1 MTKEEFIDILE
12 ARDYRYQISGNEI
25 TIDRGR
31 NIILDGLTS
40 IPPNVDFRNSGCVDL
55 TSLVNLPSSTQFNN
69 KGGLSLDS
77 LTEIPI
83 GFEFNNGTYL
93 VLTRLKRL
101 SPGITFNNT
110 GAIQFESLESISPDF
125 VFGGP
130 EYFYLGPFIEEFLH
144 YWDGNIEGVHPKRL
158 LNKMISLGLFDKDK
172 K

>member
-12 ARDYRYQISGNEI
+12 DRDYRYQISGNEI
-25 TIDRGR
+25 TIDPGR

-40 IPPNVDFRNSGCVDL
+40 IPPNVDFRNSGLVDL
-55 TSLVNLPSSTQFNN
+55 SSLVNLPSSTQFNN

-93 VLTRLKRL
+93 LLTRLKRL

-125 VFGGP
+125 VFEGP

-144 YWDGNIEGVHPKRL
+144 YWDGNIEGVHTKRL

>member
-1 MTKEEFIDILE
+1 MNKRHAIQAFK
-12 ARDYRYQISGNEI
+12 
-25 TIDRGR
+25 
-31 NIILDGLTS
+31 LDGLKGLLGHIAARAFGRPHFLVPASS
-40 IPPNVDFRNSGCVDL
+40 IDFRNSGLVDL
-55 TSLVNLPSSTQFNN
+55 SSLVNLPSSTQFNN
-69 KGGLSLDS
+69 KGGLNLDS

-93 VLTRLKRL
+93 LLTRLKRL

-125 VFGGP
+125 VFEGP
-130 EYFYLGPFIEEFLH
+130 EYFYLGPFIEEFFH
-144 YWDGNIEGVHPKRL
+144 YWDGNIEGLHPKRL